1 MLFLIMGDFSMSYK
15 ILLAAGFIAVSVVS
29 AAADGHE
36 KVLSPAALEQV
47 NIANKLVALGNAK
60 RDALLLIAAAHL
72 RANISDDAVGTPQAV
87 PSTADVLA
95 DAKKYAGGR
104 KDYLGMIEDIAAA
117 KSKGCS
123 VRYGCQN
130 PYLK

>member
-1 MLFLIMGDFSMSYK
+1 MGNFIMSYK
-15 ILLAAGFIAVSVVS
+15 MLLAAGFLVASIFPAV
-29 AAADGHE
+29 ADNSQ

-72 RANISDDAVGTPQAV
+72 RANISDDAIGTPQTV